1 MLNNA
6 KVDGY
11 ELKLTNTDMK
21 KYLFIALAL
30 LGMAS
35 CAKDDVTG
43 GNKPHHNGEVEESYI
58 AINLMA
64 ADSGTRGT
72 SGTNNNDYE
81 EGTDA
86 ERAVKTAYFFFFDA
100 VGEPFYVNTT
110 NTPATQ
116 PGASNQTNHLKLSIS
131 EASTEAM
138 PNVSDI
144 KEAVLI
150 LETYKGVYPS
160 QIVAV
165 INWVPTED
173 AYSLEDL
180 HDVLAGLRGTDNG
193 FVMSNSVYM
202 DGAGKMVDAVPL
214 TAANIKTSADAA
226 KATPVEIY
234 VERVAAKVVLTA
246 SGKVEGTTNI
256 FDTQKNS
263 SPLDNNSA
271 TTSEIDVYVQLH
283 GWELYNDHNSS
294 NLLKDID
301 PAWGN
306 GDGLGLNWNDRFKF
320 RSYWALSQDK
330 SVLNDKFAWQYTSE
344 KQTENGFKTEYGF
357 AVASDATYTDETTY
371 TYCGENTGVSTVSII
386 EGKTVITPYA
396 KNTKVILKGQ
406 LMQKDGDTYKA
417 LELARWYGT
426 DYAGEEAL
434 RIAVANSLQYTLFSS
449 QDGINFDPIKPA
461 DLICVDGNVVDAE
474 AYEVGF
480 QLSSTDD
487 FGEDKTW
494 YKYDSTQG
502 YVKFGNPDTYAD
514 NAVKTNEY
522 LKTVQP
528 ALLYKTGQT
537 YYIVDIEHF
546 GTQTAAYGVVR
557 NHVYQID
564 INSIKGYGSPV
575 YTGTGNIVTPEYP
588 EVEGESSYVAARIN
602 VLSWKVV
609 KQGVNIVQ

>member
-1 MLNNA
+1 
-6 KVDGY
+6 
-11 ELKLTNTDMK
+11 MK

-35 CAKDDVTG
+35 CAKDDLNG
-43 GNKPHHNGEVEESYI
+43 GNKPQHNGEIEESYI

-64 ADSGTRGT
+64 ADSGTRAQ
-72 SGTNNNDYE
+72 SEDDDYE

-86 ERAVKTAYFFFFDA
+86 ERVVKTAYFFFFDA
-100 VGEPFYVNTT
+100 QGNPFYVNNANGSATKPGTT
-110 NTPATQ
+110 E
-116 PGASNQTNHLKLSIS
+116 QTNHLSLSIS

-165 INWVPTED
+165 INWVPTAK
-173 AYSLEDL
+173 AYTLGQL
-180 HDVLAGLRGTDNG
+180 HDALVGLRGTENG

-214 TAANIKTSADAA
+214 TAANIKTSETDA
-226 KATPVEIY
+226 KNTPVEIY
-234 VERVAAKVVLTA
+234 VERIAAKVVLTA
-246 SGKVEGTTNI
+246 SGKVDGTTNI
-256 FDTQKNS
+256 FDTQKNTTPVVSAGQS
-263 SPLDNNSA
+263 SD
-271 TTSEIDVYVQLH
+271 IDVYVQLH
-283 GWELYNDHNSS
+283 GWELYNDHNTS
-294 NLLKDID
+294 NLLKNIY
-301 PAWGN
+301 PAWGD
-306 GDGLGLNWNDRFKF
+306 GEGLGLNWNDRFKF

-330 SVLNDKFAWQYTSE
+330 SVLDDKFAWQYSSDE
-344 KQTENGFKTEYGF
+344 QTANGFKTKYGF
-357 AVASDATYTDETTY
+357 AVASDATYTDDTTY
-371 TYCGENTGVSTVSII
+371 TYCGENTGTSIVSTI
-386 EGKTVITPYA
+386 EDKTVVTPYN

-406 LMQKDGDTYKA
+406 LMKKIDENNYEA

-426 DYAGEEAL
+426 DYAGEYAL
-434 RIAVANSLQYTLFSS
+434 RIAVANSLKYTLFSS
-449 QDGINFDPIKPA
+449 PDNGISFDPIKPE
-461 DLICVDGNVVDAE
+461 DLMCVAGSVVGKE

-480 QLSSTDD
+480 QLSTTDD
-487 FGEDKTW
+487 VGEDKTW

-502 YVKFGNPDTYAD
+502 YVLFGTAD
-514 NAVKTNEY
+514 DHDSNTTATNND
-522 LKTVQP
+522 LKSVQP

-546 GTQTAAYGVVR
+546 GTKTAAYGVVR

-575 YTGTGNIVTPEYP
+575 YNGTGNIIDPEYP
-588 EVEGESSYVAARIN
+588 EVEDESSYVAARIN
-602 VLSWKVV
+602 VLSWKIV
-609 KQGVNIVQ
+609 KQQVDIVQ